1 MKNKKFFYV
10 LKVLESIVIISLF
23 VAVFLSVKEGLREDY
38 TDTDVYLERW
48 EMLQDDGT
56 YKEVTLPVTID
67 KETITLRTELK
78 TVNSDKCI
86 TIDTKFSELYAYI
99 DGELIYSA
107 ESGSLFGCTTSVGN
121 YVVFIPLREDYSG
134 KTLTVEITKRQQIFK
149 VHVNEA
155 VVCTRASYIVSSVIS
170 NINSLVIAIVMT
182 VFGIVFFFIW
192 FINLIKRN
200 TERTNVFNRR
210 FSGYASIFMLSVGI
224 WIIGDSHIVGIISS
238 AQTLSG
244 VITYYSFM
252 LIPIAGYGIVMELA
266 EHKVKGIN
274 IALLLSVVN
283 VLLQT
288 FIFIVF
294 KLDYPVMIT
303 LTHLFCIGVLI
314 YAGIVTRFL
323 MKKGNAVEKNIVVP
337 GMYVTL
343 TLLLV
348 SINVF
353 GFDLKWKPIFNIA
366 LIVFVI
372 LIEVIV
378 FNGIYVTLKD
388 NILLDEMKK
397 YAYTDEMTGL
407 YNRRAFTEEIER
419 IERQK
424 ETEDLAFIAFDLN
437 GLKKANDN
445 IGHHAGD
452 ELIKA
457 TADCIKEAFSNKG
470 KFYRVGGDEFYAIVF
485 LSKKEVKKALDAFD
499 LITSNCKGNYY
510 ENLSV
515 SYGAVYYEDHKGIPL
530 YELIKISDS
539 IMYNMK
545 ENYYKTTGHDRRK
558 ND

>member
-23 VAVFLSVKEGLREDY
+23 IAVFFSVKEGLRDDY
-38 TDTDVYLERW
+38 TDTDIYLERW

-56 YKEVTLPVTID
+56 YKEVTLPVSID
-67 KETITLRTELK
+67 KKTITLRTELK
-78 TVNSDKCI
+78 MVNSDKCI

-107 ESGSLFGCTTSVGN
+107 EAGSLFGCTTSVGN
-121 YVVFIPLREDYSG
+121 YVVFIPLKEDYTG
-134 KTLTVEITKRQQIFK
+134 KTLTVEITKRQQIYK

-155 VVCTRASYIVSSVIS
+155 KVCTRASYVVSSVIS
-170 NINSLVIAIVMT
+170 SLNSLVAAIVMT
-182 VFGIVFFFIW
+182 VLGIAFFFIW

-200 TERTNVFNRR
+200 TERTNMFNRR

-224 WIIGDSHIVGIISS
+224 WIIGDSHIVGIINN

-252 LIPIAGYGIVMELA
+252 FIPIAGYGIVMELA
-266 EHKVKGIN
+266 EQKVKGIRV
-274 IALLLSVVN
+274 ALLLSVVN

-294 KLDYPVMIT
+294 KLDYPVMISF
-303 LTHLFCIGVLI
+303 THILCIGVII
-314 YAGIVTRFL
+314 YAGIVTRVL
-323 MKKGNAVEKNIVVP
+323 MKKGNAVQKHIVVP
-337 GMYVTL
+337 GMLVTA
-343 TLLLV
+343 TLLLA
-348 SINVF
+348 SIIAF
-353 GFDLKWKPIFNIA
+353 GLDLKWKPIFSIA
-366 LIVFVI
+366 LIAFVI
-372 LIEVIV
+372 LIAVIV
-378 FNGIYVTLKD
+378 FNGIFTALKD

-419 IERQK
+419 IEKQK

-470 KFYRVGGDEFYAIVF
+470 NFYRVGGDEFYAIVF

-499 LITSNCKGNYY
+499 LITSNRKGNYY

-515 SYGAVYYEDHKGIPL
+515 SYGAVFYEDHKGIPL

-545 ENYYKTTGHDRRK
+545 ENYYKTIGHDRRK